1 MLNTILFF
9 VFIVLALILG
19 TRLNI
24 NIGLISLSF
33 AFLLGTTAGG
43 LTPGGVVALFPV
55 PLFFNFM
62 VATFLFGFA
71 QENGTLKKVAEH
83 LL

>member
-43 LTPGGVVALFPV
+43 LTPGGVVARR
-55 PLFFNFM
+55 
-62 VATFLFGFA
+62 
-71 QENGTLKKVAEH
+71 
-83 LL
+83 

>member
-55 PLFFNFM
+55 PC
-62 VATFLFGFA
+62 FL
-71 QENGTLKKVAEH
+71 TLW
-83 LL
+83 